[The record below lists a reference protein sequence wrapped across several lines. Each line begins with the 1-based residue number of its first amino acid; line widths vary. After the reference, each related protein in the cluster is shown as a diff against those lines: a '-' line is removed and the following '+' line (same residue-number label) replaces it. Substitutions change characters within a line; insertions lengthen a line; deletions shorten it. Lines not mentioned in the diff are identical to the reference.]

1 MNEAVKKIVGLE
13 RQVLWRRRLLSLS
26 RCSVLAVTTGSLVA
40 AGLILIAR
48 LMPIAASSWAL
59 VSVAM
64 GLSIGV
70 ALTRWFFTRARGGD
84 AAFQIDASLNLDDRI
99 ATSLL
104 IINRGGPKRAFEEA
118 LLEDAAARLGSQRA
132 ASVVPFRTPR
142 WYSLSLVSMAAL
154 AASLTISPRSLPIT
168 EAFAAERADIESAG
182 ERLEQTAAE
191 VEQAMPAGTETAAL
205 AREQAEIGRGFRRS
219 PATRAEA
226 LRRLSSLEER
236 IRGRHDDLTSTH
248 ADEIVSL
255 ADRRLGDALSKLTAT
270 RRKKIEQGEN
280 QPGEAEALDEA
291 VKPQSN
297 NETHTAPAT
306 DVPESF
312 ASSQKRDG
320 PPAAANSR
328 ARARTKASD
337 PRGIANATA
346 KPPIKPETQNRPQEP
361 VSGRE
366 GQKLDSLRGDSKKPD
381 PQLAKGSAD
390 QPDDSNERGPKPA
403 ETKSDVGKPGDQ
415 DAAQR
420 RADDQQPGI
429 KPTEALDALR
439 SIPNSFAKQAVETL
453 PKMSEELLKKA
464 AELRANE
471 LSPADIEKLRKAAE
485 SLSRDLAQIAQSK
498 ELQQAL
504 QEMARQVRP
513 EQIEQVARELGNQEQ
528 LKQEL
533 EAAARLLSENQQAK
547 EMVAGLAGQLSRLQ
561 NQKRQNE
568 KDQRGGSKP
577 NAPDE
582 GYGARDQA
590 SGSYRASRGAPD
602 RMDTNVDR
610 RLRGQGREASLKG
623 KIEQRSGGEYLYLQS
638 KAAVG
643 AARAPY
649 SSAYPQY
656 RREAESSVQR
666 SQVPPNLRSVVRKY
680 FDAINPDAKK

>member
-1 MNEAVKKIVGLE
+1 
-13 RQVLWRRRLLSLS
+13 
-26 RCSVLAVTTGSLVA
+26 
-40 AGLILIAR
+40 
-48 LMPIAASSWAL
+48 
-59 VSVAM
+59 
-64 GLSIGV
+64 
-70 ALTRWFFTRARGGD
+70 
-84 AAFQIDASLNLDDRI
+84 
-99 ATSLL
+99 
-104 IINRGGPKRAFEEA
+104 
-118 LLEDAAARLGSQRA
+118 
-132 ASVVPFRTPR
+132 
-142 WYSLSLVSMAAL
+142 
-154 AASLTISPRSLPIT
+154 
-168 EAFAAERADIESAG
+168 
-182 ERLEQTAAE
+182 
-191 VEQAMPAGTETAAL
+191 
-205 AREQAEIGRGFRRS
+205 
-219 PATRAEA
+219 
-226 LRRLSSLEER
+226 
-236 IRGRHDDLTSTH
+236 
-248 ADEIVSL
+248 
-255 ADRRLGDALSKLTAT
+255 
-270 RRKKIEQGEN
+270 
-280 QPGEAEALDEA
+280 
-291 VKPQSN
+291 
-297 NETHTAPAT
+297 
-306 DVPESF
+306 
-312 ASSQKRDG
+312 
-320 PPAAANSR
+320 
-328 ARARTKASD
+328 
-337 PRGIANATA
+337 
-346 KPPIKPETQNRPQEP
+346 
-361 VSGRE
+361 
-366 GQKLDSLRGDSKKPD
+366 
-381 PQLAKGSAD
+381 
-390 QPDDSNERGPKPA
+390 
-403 ETKSDVGKPGDQ
+403 
-415 DAAQR
+415 
-420 RADDQQPGI
+420 
-429 KPTEALDALR
+429 
-439 SIPNSFAKQAVETL
+439 
-453 PKMSEELLKKA
+453 MSEELLKKA